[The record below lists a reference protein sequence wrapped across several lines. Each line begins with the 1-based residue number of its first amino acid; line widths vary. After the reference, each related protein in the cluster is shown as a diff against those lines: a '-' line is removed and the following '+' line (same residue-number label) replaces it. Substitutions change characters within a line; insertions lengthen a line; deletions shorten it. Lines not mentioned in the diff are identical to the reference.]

1 MAVTHEYFCSCGNTV
16 SSARFKA
23 GYTTCLECGEIQAR
37 QVRHCVVPMHKSN
50 YIVVSDPK
58 MLTYLNPKRG
68 GI

>member
-1 MAVTHEYFCSCGNTV
+1 
-16 SSARFKA
+16 
-23 GYTTCLECGEIQAR
+23 
-37 QVRHCVVPMHKSN
+37 MHKSN